1 VDVLT
6 FDLSKKG
13 GAFKPLNAVNN
24 GPCHKRHANDQWLT
38 NLADYK
44 AARIPYA
51 RNHDASFCDAYG
63 SEHTVDIS
71 AMFPNFD
78 ADPTL
83 PENYDFPV
91 TDEYTAVTL
100 EAGTK
105 TFYRLGQKIE
115 HYIKKYHTLP
125 PKDFHKWAV
134 ICEHVIRHYTEG
146 WANGFYYDMPYWE
159 IWNEPELDADDSQ
172 NKRCWGGT
180 QAQFFD
186 FYEIVAKHLKGC
198 FPHLKIGGPAI
209 AHGMDWADAFLAEMR
224 KRGVKIDFFS
234 WHIYCT
240 TTARMQERAS
250 IVRGLLDKH
259 GYTETE
265 SILNEWNYV
274 RGWGED
280 FVYSIERIIDEKG
293 AAFTAAC
300 MAEAQPSSID
310 MLMYYDARPCAFNGL
325 FDIYTY
331 RPLKGYYPFFWYGH
345 FYDCEAEI
353 RAENK
358 LADIYPLC
366 GVDKDGKVTAMIAY
380 YTEQDDTA
388 KEKTFTVDFGRDGD
402 FEVYLTDHDHTA
414 ARIDPS
420 LTLTLKPGSVV
431 FIKEK

>member
-1 VDVLT
+1 MDVLR
-6 FDLSKKG
+6 FDLSRQG
-13 GAFKPLNAVNN
+13 NAFKPLNAVNN

-71 AMFPNFD
+71 AVFPNFD

-83 PENYDFPV
+83 PENYDFTV

-100 EAGTK
+100 DAGTK

-134 ICEHVIRHYTEG
+134 VCEHVIRHYTEG
-146 WANGFYYDMPYWE
+146 WANGYHYDMPYWE
-159 IWNEPELDADDSQ
+159 IWNEPELDTDEST

-180 QAQFFD
+180 TAEFFD
-186 FYEIVAKHLKGC
+186 FYEIVAKHLKAC

-209 AHGMDWADAFLAEMR
+209 AHGMEWADAFLGEMR
-224 KRGVKIDFFS
+224 KRKVEIDFFS
-234 WHIYCT
+234 WHIYRPT
-240 TTARMQERAS
+240 TTQMLNRADT
-250 IVRGLLDKH
+250 VRSLLDKH

-274 RGWGED
+274 RGWVED
-280 FVYSIERIIDEKG
+280 FVYSIECIISEKG

-300 MAEAQPSSID
+300 MAAAQPSSID
-310 MLMYYDARPCAFNGL
+310 MLMYYDARPCIFNGL
-325 FDIYTY
+325 FDYYTY
-331 RPLKGYYPFFWYGH
+331 RPLKGYYPFYWYGH
-345 FYDCEAEI
+345 FYDCEKEI
-353 RAENK
+353 PAENA
-358 LADIYPLC
+358 LPDIYPLC
-366 GVDKDGKVTAMIAY
+366 GADVNGKVTAMIAY
-380 YTEQDDTA
+380 YTEQDDVA
-388 KEKTFTVDFGRDGD
+388 KDKTFTLNFGRDGD
-402 FEVYLTDHDHTA
+402 FEVWLVDKDHTA
-414 ARIDPS
+414 EKIAPT
-420 LTLTLKPGSVV
+420 LTLTLKPNSVV
-431 FIKEK
+431 FLKEK